1 MSSSALLAALVNPA
15 DVVASLLYS
24 LIGIVVFML
33 AFIIV
38 DKLTPYDLWRE
49 LVEKQN
55 KALALVV
62 AGVGLGICIIIA
74 ASIH

>member
-1 MSSSALLAALVNPA
+1 MNGLVNPA
-15 DVVASLLYS
+15 DLAASLVYS
-24 LIGIVVFML
+24 IIGILVFCT
-33 AFIIV
+33 AFIVV
-38 DKLTPYDLWRE
+38 DKLTPYDLWKE

-62 AGVGLGICIIIA
+62 AGVGLGLCIIIA

>member
-1 MSSSALLAALVNPA
+1 MITAALINPNDLAA
-15 DVVASLLYS
+15 SLIYS
-24 LIGIVVFML
+24 IIGIVIFCL

-38 DKLTPYDLWRE
+38 DKLTPYDLWKE
-49 LVEKQN
+49 LVEHKNQP
-55 KALALVV
+55 LAIVT